1 MSRRERT
8 EFPPTL
14 GMTQVQIIGAPREIQ
29 VKSQIAELRHQESDT
44 EEVPFA
50 LGLED
55 QGVFQ
60 GRRAF
65 QSEDT
70 LEWNGHNGNRA
81 DSLLKQQGTSI
92 YATHQRG

>member
-14 GMTQVQIIGAPREIQ
+14 GMTQIIGSPREIQ
-29 VKSQIAELRHQESDT
+29 VNSQIAELRHQESDT

-50 LGLED
+50 LGLKE

-60 GRRAF
+60 ERRAF

-81 DSLLKQQGTSI
+81 DIVLK
-92 YATHQRG
+92 